1 MLKIK
6 AYFYKPLYTSTDT
19 EYLKIP
25 MNVSLE
31 LCKDAL
37 VSDNCYLIFLL
48 VYDAAVSVHVLV

>member
-1 MLKIK
+1 MVLVKMLFKVLKRK

-25 MNVSLE
+25 MNVSLQ

-37 VSDNCYLIFLL
+37 VSDNCHLQSFTSL
-48 VYDAAVSVHVLV
+48 

>member
-37 VSDNCYLIFLL
+37 VSDNCHLQSFTSL
-48 VYDAAVSVHVLV
+48 